1 MNRNGPL
8 GPGRRAGSFV
18 MGGQERVQSGGD
30 RGRAAREP
38 GGGRRVRLTGWRR
51 RAIFVGFTLVMG
63 AALLGMIEGVCRL
76 AGYGGYE
83 PTFQRFG
90 RLADG
95 SELVITDFRGPS
107 SYFFAD
113 RSRPGSLDRRA
124 LRMPK
129 SPGTFRVVVVGESAA
144 KGFPYPRNLAL
155 SAFLEEMLSDLM
167 PGRRVEVINLGT
179 TAVASFPVLGMLK
192 EALEHEVDLA
202 VIYCGN
208 NEFYGAYGV
217 ASLHSAGR
225 SAALIRA
232 TRAARGLGITQ
243 FIEAKR
249 FKPPPVEDRTLM
261 ETMMGR
267 SRIGADD
274 PIRGAATRNLGVF
287 VGEMIDRC
295 RSAGVPVIVCTPP
308 GNERGLAPL
317 GEEDLEGLS
326 GEARDRLAELERAV
340 RAGLGAEG
348 ETRSAGLEAAR
359 LAAGEMLTIAPKHA
373 LAHFLL
379 ASALDAEGRE
389 AEAAPAYRRAMDLD
403 TMPWRAPR
411 ESVEAIRAAARARGA
426 VLCDLVEIFRRE
438 SPGGIIGWELMDDH
452 VHPNLRGQDL
462 IARSIAALVPAAVVS
477 AGFTRE
483 RAGALAGMEVYAG
496 RLGATEYD
504 LYAAA
509 HGMRVL
515 GSIPFFA
522 KSNPHFGAMFD
533 GVCREIEDAS
543 PAWVASALRAW
554 QTAPSEAGE
563 RPPITGIVAMA
574 LFDRGLYAEAE
585 PLFFAAS
592 LAAPPYGSWEL
603 QQVVFALTCRGEVRG
618 GLDASDRALALEM
631 IGRGRF
637 LIENGYSR
645 SGVVERFVG
654 ELHLLRDE
662 AEAAVGMLLSAKA
675 KMTGDEVVAVDG
687 VLVEAYRRLGRRAE
701 AEAVVRRGLEAGG
714 ANARYYEQMRATLP

>member
-1 MNRNGPL
+1 MMR
-8 GPGRRAGSFV
+8 GRESGKQGGDGGHAARPAGS
-18 MGGQERVQSGGD
+18 
-30 RGRAAREP
+30 GRSL
-38 GGGRRVRLTGWRR
+38 RLVGWRR
-51 RAIFVGFTLVMG
+51 RAFFVGFTIVVG
-63 AALLGMIEGVCRL
+63 AALLGMIEGVSRL

-113 RSRPGSLDRRA
+113 RSRPGSLDRAA

-129 SPGTFRVVVVGESAA
+129 PPGTFRVVIVGESAA
-144 KGFPYPRNLAL
+144 KGFPYPRNLAS

-167 PGRRVEVINLGT
+167 TGRRVEVINLGT
-179 TAVASFPVLGMLK
+179 TAVASYPVLGMLK

-208 NEFYGAYGV
+208 NEFFGAYGV

-225 SAALIRA
+225 TPALIRA

-243 FIEAKR
+243 FIEAKWS
-249 FKPPPVEDRTLM
+249 KPLPAEDRTLM

-267 SRIGADD
+267 SRIGASD
-274 PIRGAATRNLGVF
+274 PMREAAARNLGVF
-287 VGEMIDRC
+287 VGEMIERC

-317 GEEDLEGLS
+317 GEEILDGIS
-326 GEARDRLAELERAV
+326 PADRVRLAELEAAA

-359 LAAGEMLTIAPKHA
+359 LAAGEMLTIAPQHA

-379 ASALDAEGRE
+379 ATALDAEGRE
-389 AEAAPAYRRAMDLD
+389 AEAAPAFRRALDLD
-403 TMPWRAPR
+403 TMPWRAPS
-411 ESVEAIRAAARARGA
+411 ESVEAIRGAARRHGA
-426 VLCDLVEIFRRE
+426 VLCDLVEIFRSE

-462 IARSIAALVPAAVVS
+462 IARSIAAKAPDAVGSVGFSRGRVAAL
-477 AGFTRE
+477 E
-483 RAGALAGMEVYAG
+483 GMDAYAA

-515 GSIPFFA
+515 GSIPFFVR
-522 KSNPHFGAMFD
+522 SNPHFVEMFD
-533 GVCREIEDAS
+533 GLCREIESAS
-543 PAWVASALRAW
+543 PPWVASALRAW
-554 QTAPSEAGE
+554 QTAPAESGE
-563 RPPITGIVAMA
+563 MPPITGRVAMA

-585 PLFFAAS
+585 PLFFAAAM
-592 LAAPPYGSWEL
+592 AAPPYGSWEL
-603 QQVVFALTCRGEVRG
+603 QQVVFALSCRGEVRG

-645 SGVVERFVG
+645 SGSVERFVG

-662 AEAAVGMLLSAKA
+662 AEAAVGLLLLARA

-714 ANARYYEQMRATLP
+714 SNARYYEQMRATLP